1 MLRKINTSMQ
11 LSLQIKVI
19 YLQGSPKKKNKNKK
33 TRGKN
38 ASECFKFFRE
48 STNIG
53 LKLVETTFKSQN
65 PLLVAY
71 LWLLTHVLMG
81 KVIPNA
87 SISLK
92 LDNA

>member
-19 YLQGSPKKKNKNKK
+19 YLQGSPKKK

-71 LWLLTHVLMG
+71 L
-81 KVIPNA
+81 
-87 SISLK
+87 
-92 LDNA
+92 